1 MNDFTSSA
9 YQTATTADRSLAWSE
24 YIFLNGWQVILMNTT
39 KCPQPSYSDE
49 LYGSYAS
56 NDLRKSYW
64 FFKKSSGGN
73 SFSHFL
79 FQAKTSYFTPL
90 SFTLP
95 EAYLI
100 EAEAAAMEDDW
111 TGAAAA
117 LKTIRDNRIKTG
129 MEDVAYETFTGQEMI
144 DFIRAERRRE
154 LAFRGLRWYDLRR
167 YAVLPKY
174 QLKTTIRHAVYEWG
188 DNAAV
193 LSGYHELGEWPGDGG
208 WVMPFPT
215 YALQNNEG
223 MLVDNDRPDRV
234 LVQ

>member
-1 MNDFTSSA
+1 
-9 YQTATTADRSLAWSE
+9 
-24 YIFLNGWQVILMNTT
+24 
-39 KCPQPSYSDE
+39 
-49 LYGSYAS
+49 
-56 NDLRKSYW
+56 
-64 FFKKSSGGN
+64 
-73 SFSHFL
+73 
-79 FQAKTSYFTPL
+79 
-90 SFTLP
+90 
-95 EAYLI
+95 
-100 EAEAAAMEDDW
+100 MEDDW

-193 LSGYHELGEWPGDGG
+193 SRPMRCRTTKECW
-208 WVMPFPT
+208 WTTIVPT
-215 YALQNNEG
+215 ECWYNN
-223 MLVDNDRPDRV
+223 L
-234 LVQ
+234 

>member
-1 MNDFTSSA
+1 MGRGSHRRRFERHVPHVQHERFHVQRLSDCDYGRPEFGLE
-9 YQTATTADRSLAWSE
+9 RVHFPERLAGHTYE
-24 YIFLNGWQVILMNTT
+24 YD

-117 LKTIRDNRIKTG
+117 LK
-129 MEDVAYETFTGQEMI
+129 I
-144 DFIRAERRRE
+144 D
-154 LAFRGLRWYDLRR
+154 
-167 YAVLPKY
+167 
-174 QLKTTIRHAVYEWG
+174 
-188 DNAAV
+188 
-193 LSGYHELGEWPGDGG
+193 S
-208 WVMPFPT
+208 
-215 YALQNNEG
+215 
-223 MLVDNDRPDRV
+223 
-234 LVQ
+234 

>member
-1 MNDFTSSA
+1 
-9 YQTATTADRSLAWSE
+9 
-24 YIFLNGWQVILMNTT
+24 MNTT

-79 FQAKTSYFTPL
+79 FQAKISYFTPL

-111 TGAAAA
+111 TGAAVA

-129 MEDVAYETFTGQEMI
+129 MEDRSEEHT
-144 DFIRAERRRE
+144 
-154 LAFRGLRWYDLRR
+154 
-167 YAVLPKY
+167 
-174 QLKTTIRHAVYEWG
+174 
-188 DNAAV
+188 
-193 LSGYHELGEWPGDGG
+193 S
-208 WVMPFPT
+208 
-215 YALQNNEG
+215 
-223 MLVDNDRPDRV
+223 
-234 LVQ
+234 